1 LIDASDERL
10 VAAIGRRQN
19 AAILLGLILVLSG
32 GFYALWGIG
41 RFDPKADPR
50 ETPGFDRPIAELAFL
65 FDRKDRA
72 VGNIDPQTSM
82 ERFLQNELQHQMRL
96 TGSLIILLMRLFLGT
111 FLLTAGLIL
120 LTVVVERRRL
130 LKVIRKLHPPPQS

>member
-1 LIDASDERL
+1 MIDAPDERL

-19 AAILLGLILVLSG
+19 GAIVLGLILVLVG
-32 GFYALWGIG
+32 GCYALWGIG
-41 RFDPKADPR
+41 RFDPAVDPR
-50 ETPGFDRPIAELAFL
+50 ADPGFDRPVAELAFL

-82 ERFLQNELQHQMRL
+82 ERFLQSELQAQMRL
-96 TGSLIILLMRLFLGT
+96 TGSLVILLMRLFLGT
-111 FLLTAGLIL
+111 FVLTTGLIL

-130 LKVIRKLHPPPQS
+130 LKVIEKLRPPPRT

>member
-1 LIDASDERL
+1 MIDAPDERL

-19 AAILLGLILVLSG
+19 GAIVLGLILVLVG
-32 GFYALWGIG
+32 GCYALWGIG
-41 RFDPKADPR
+41 RFDPTVDPR
-50 ETPGFDRPIAELAFL
+50 ADPGFDRPVAELAFL

-82 ERFLQNELQHQMRL
+82 ERFLQSELQAQMRL
-96 TGSLIILLMRLFLGT
+96 TGSLVILLMRLFLGT
-111 FLLTAGLIL
+111 FVLTTGLIL

-130 LKVIRKLHPPPQS
+130 LKVIEKLRPPPRT